1 MIAICGILAAG
12 LAAVV
17 LFELYCLT
25 KAPLGY
31 QDETGFHFSPEV
43 PRPAVFQPVP
53 LASPVATQRA

>member
-1 MIAICGILAAG
+1 MITICSALAAG

-31 QDETGFHFSPEV
+31 QDETGFHFSPEAA
-43 PRPAVFQPVP
+43 RPAVSQPEP
-53 LASPVATQRA
+53 LATQVAPQRA